1 MERVTTLLAEN
12 KGGLCGTMHTIVTN
26 GAIVVRAGNA
36 LVFAGSSARICWSC
50 RLARGACISIADM
63 GVSHGVGSQ
72 WCFREYLLE
81 LACKQGSETRF
92 PSVASKMK
100 EGDLKRTSG
109 TKSLTVGKL
118 GALSHIEIG

>member
-12 KGGLCGTMHTIVTN
+12 KGGLCGAMHAIVTN
-26 GAIVVRAGNA
+26 GAVVVRAGNA
-36 LVFAGSSARICWSC
+36 LVFAGGSVGTCWSC

-81 LACKQGSETRF
+81 LACKQGSETRLA
-92 PSVASKMK
+92 SVASNMK
-100 EGDLKRTSG
+100 GGDLNELLIPK
-109 TKSLTVGKL
+109 
-118 GALSHIEIG
+118 A